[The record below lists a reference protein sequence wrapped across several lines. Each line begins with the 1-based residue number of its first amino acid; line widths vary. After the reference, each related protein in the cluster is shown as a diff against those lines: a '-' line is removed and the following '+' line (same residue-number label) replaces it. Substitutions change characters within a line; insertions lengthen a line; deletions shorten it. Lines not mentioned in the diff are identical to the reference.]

1 MLRIFLDFLL
11 TAFRRRCIMAVR
23 SINSRRQQEQ
33 QEQAKIWL
41 NIVVKS
47 AAGDLISL
55 PYGIALDTMKDAKV
69 SGDPEWRAMAKA
81 RNEFL
86 AQLLALSEELEEG
99 EGQILTGVQVQ
110 MYKKQEENDAEEVMH
125 ELPHISFSF

>member
-1 MLRIFLDFLL
+1 
-11 TAFRRRCIMAVR
+11 MAVR

-47 AAGDLISL
+47 ASGDLISL

-110 MYKKQEENDAEEVMH
+110 MYKKQEESDAEEVMH